1 MSLRLK
7 GRKVSFKRHPR
18 YEGEPFIVKGKIS
31 QVPILLQVISEDG
44 EITTVEEGRLYFKPK
59 GKK

>member
-7 GRKVSFKRHPR
+7 GRKVTFKRNPR
-18 YEGEPFIVKGKIS
+18 YEGEPEIIRGKIS
-31 QVPILLQVISEDG
+31 TDPIWLEVILEDG
-44 EITTVEEGRLYFKPK
+44 EITTVEEKNLYFKPK

>member
-7 GRKVSFKRHPR
+7 GREVSFKRHPR
-18 YEGEPFIVKGKIS
+18 YEGEVEILKGRIS
-31 QVPILLQVISEDG
+31 HRAIWLEVLLENG
-44 EITTVEEGRLYFKPK
+44 EITTVEESRLYFKAK

>member
-7 GRKVSFKRHPR
+7 GRKVSFIRKPR
-18 YEGEPFIVKGKIS
+18 YEGPTTVIKGKIS
-31 QVPILLQVISEDG
+31 TKPIWLEVVSEDG
-44 EITTVEEGRLYFKPK
+44 EITTLEESRLYFKAK